1 MKGEQSIRYT
11 PEEIKAK
18 KADAAGDVLIYLV
31 DFCTR
36 NDIDLADVVRD
47 TWGEVSARDWAA
59 NPIDAASIA
68 KAGMPA
74 PKLGDTGVTF
84 EPLMRV
90 RCTQETTYKERYV
103 LPANADPAKCVV
115 PEHVV
120 AGLAHDPLR
129 DASKPC
135 EGIHVLIAEEGDLGT
150 IASVSEDGIIKVV
163 WDGAGD
169 DQPREVLHLDIEPIE
184 HTVEPERPSVIHY
197 PSDGSA
203 QALQASDVGVGLDEA
218 LGQGGTFNH
227 LADGSD
233 G

>member
-1 MKGEQSIRYT
+1 MADEART
-11 PEEIKAK
+11 LADV
-18 KADAAGDVLIYLV
+18 KADADA
-31 DFCTR
+31 
-36 NDIDLADVVRD
+36 RD
-47 TWGEVSARDWAA
+47 THGLPAPGTPGDPGLQILDATGKGALMRDPKRDPHLAA
-59 NPIDAASIA
+59 MLDDLA

>member
-1 MKGEQSIRYT
+1 MFDRTIL
-11 PEEIKAK
+11 
-18 KADAAGDVLIYLV
+18 AALIGSLCV
-31 DFCTR
+31 ATGHAQENTLLHLSGFGTVAATHFDR
-36 NDIDLADVVRD
+36 NDIDLADVVRE

-169 DQPREVLHLDIEPIE
+169 DQPREVLHLDIEPIG
-184 HTVEPERPSVIHY
+184 HSVERDRPDVIHY
-197 PSDGSA
+197 ADHYGS
-203 QALQASDVGVGLDEA
+203 QVSEVGTSLDEA
-218 LGQGGTFNH
+218 LAHGGVV
-227 LADGSD
+227 GSED
-233 G
+233 